1 MGDGWEGSRGKGG
14 REERRRRGG
23 GTYSGSAE
31 LAEKREERK
40 IRDEAEVED
49 RMLIK

>member
-1 MGDGWEGSRGKGG
+1 MNGEGSGGKGG
-14 REERRRRGG
+14 REERREGG
-23 GTYSGSAE
+23 RAYSGSAE
-31 LAEKREERK
+31 LAERREERR

>member
-1 MGDGWEGSRGKGG
+1 MDGEGSGGKGG
-14 REERRRRGG
+14 REEGRGRGG

-31 LAEKREERK
+31 LAERREERR

>member
-1 MGDGWEGSRGKGG
+1 MDGEGSEGKGG
-14 REERRRRGG
+14 REERGRRAG
-23 GTYSGSAE
+23 GTYSGNAE
-31 LAEKREERK
+31 LAERREERR